1 MLIMIKCVIVDD
13 EPLAITLL
21 EDHIKQVSDLQ
32 VMLSTTNPLQAMDYC
47 RNTDIDLLF
56 LDIQMPKL
64 DGIEIMRLINNRCNI
79 IVTSAYS
86 EYAILGFEHNII
98 DYILKPITLGRFLA
112 AIAKTRDK
120 LNAKKTT
127 AQHDNFAYLKV
138 EQRMQRVNFDEI
150 LYAQGLRD
158 YILLHFDNSKIT
170 VLQTM
175 KGLMEILPTRSF
187 VRVHKSYIVAIKKVE
202 QIHKD
207 HIVVNNTIIP
217 IGEFYKE
224 SFLSQVLNS

>member
-1 MLIMIKCVIVDD
+1 MIKCVIVDD

-32 VMLSTTNPLQAMDYC
+32 IMLSTTNPLEAMDC
-47 RNTDIDLLF
+47 CMNTDIDLLF

-64 DGIEIMRLINNRCNI
+64 DGIEIMRLINNRCHI
-79 IVTSAYS
+79 VVTSAYS
-86 EYAILGFEHNII
+86 EYAIHGFEHNIV
-98 DYILKPITLGRFLA
+98 DYTLKPITLGRFLA
-112 AIAKTRDK
+112 AITKTRDK
-120 LNAKKTT
+120 LDTKQAI
-127 AQHDNFAYLKV
+127 AQQDNFVYLKV
-138 EQRMQRVNFDEI
+138 EQRMHRINFDEI

-158 YILLHFDNSKIT
+158 YVLLYFDNNKVT

-175 KGLMEILPTRSF
+175 KGLMDILPATSF

-217 IGEFYKE
+217 IGEFYRE
-224 SFLSQVLNS
+224 GFLSQVLNS

>member
-1 MLIMIKCVIVDD
+1 MIKCVIVDD

-21 EDHIKQVSDLQ
+21 EDHIRLVSDLQ
-32 VMLSTTNPLQAMDYC
+32 IMLATTNPLEAMEYC
-47 RNTDIDLLF
+47 RNTNVDLLF

-64 DGIEIMRLINNRCNI
+64 NGVEIMRLINNRCII
-79 IVTSAYS
+79 IVTSAHS
-86 EYAILGFEHNII
+86 EYAILGFEHNIV
-98 DYILKPITLGRFLA
+98 DYLLKPITLGRFLA
-112 AIAKTRDK
+112 AISKARDK
-120 LNAKKTT
+120 LDAKNT
-127 AQHDNFAYLKV
+127 AIQHDNFVYLKV
-138 EQRMQRVNFDEI
+138 EQRMHRINFDEI
-150 LYAQGLRD
+150 LYVQGLRD
-158 YILLHFDNSKIT
+158 YVLLYFDNNKIT

-217 IGEFYKE
+217 IGEFYRE
-224 SFLSQVLNS
+224 GFLSQVLNS

>member
-1 MLIMIKCVIVDD
+1 MIKCVIVDD

-32 VMLSTTNPLQAMDYC
+32 IMLSTTNPLEAMDYC

-56 LDIQMPKL
+56 LDIQMPRL
-64 DGIEIMRLINNRCNI
+64 NGIEIMKLIDNRCNI
-79 IVTSAYS
+79 VVTSAYS

-98 DYILKPITLGRFLA
+98 DYILKPITFVRFLT

-120 LNAKKTT
+120 LHAKNTT
-127 AQHDNFAYLKV
+127 VHHTNFAYMKV
-138 EQRMQRVNFDEI
+138 EQRMHRVNFEEI

-158 YILLHFDNSKIT
+158 YVLLYLDNNKVTI
-170 VLQTM
+170 LQTM
-175 KGLMEILPTRSF
+175 KGLMDMLPNGSF
-187 VRVHKSYIVAIKKVE
+187 VRVHKSYIVAINKVE

-207 HIVVNNTIIP
+207 HIVINNTMIP

-224 SFLSQVLNS
+224 DFLSRVLNS